1 MPFNQDLCD
10 ERHDNIDKKLDRILS
25 LVEGNGEPGIRL
37 DVDRLKQR
45 MNLALWVI
53 ALFTARMV
61 WLVGQLIYDKV
72 R

>member
-61 WLVGQLIYDKV
+61 WLVGQLVYDKV